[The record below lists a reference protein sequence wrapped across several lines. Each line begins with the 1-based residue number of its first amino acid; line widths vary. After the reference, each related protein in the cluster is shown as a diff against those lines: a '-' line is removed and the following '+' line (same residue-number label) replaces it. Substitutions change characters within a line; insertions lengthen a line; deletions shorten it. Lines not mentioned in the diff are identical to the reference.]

1 MNRGPV
7 LSLMLAAALC
17 AAAPAGRPAFAAE
30 GIPTEVLR
38 VCADASLLPFSND
51 RQEGFENR
59 IAKLIADEL
68 KVPLTFTW
76 WPQTIGFV
84 RNTLRTRQC
93 DLVMGTAVGEE
104 LMQNTNPYYRST
116 YALIYRKDSGITA
129 RTLADPSLQGARIG
143 VVARTPPSAVM
154 LRHGLTNL
162 EPYQLDTDTRTHHP
176 AQQAVEDVAAART
189 DAAIVWG
196 PIAGFFAARQSVPLA
211 VVPLKDEPG
220 VAPFQY
226 MISMGIRP
234 DEPDWRHWLNDFIV
248 RRQDDID
255 RILAEYHVPL
265 ANADGSIRAAAA
277 DSAVDKAAVSEP
289 DGYRMTDYRAPT
301 PPALRGAETVG
312 PEEVERLA
320 KAGAV
325 LVDVLPTPPK
335 PEGLA
340 AGSRWVPPPH
350 RSLPGAHWLPNVGY
364 GAPSAEQEAYFRTGL
379 EALTAGDRKRPLVV
393 FCQPE
398 CWMSW
403 NAAKRALALGYQA
416 VKWYPAGT
424 EGWTAAGRE
433 LVTVEP
439 EPAPGKPPEA
449 KAAN

>member
-1 MNRGPV
+1 MTRRLSCSRRV
-7 LSLMLAAALC
+7 LYLAVALC
-17 AAAPAGRPAFAAE
+17 AAAASIGQHASAAE

-51 RQEGFENR
+51 RREGFENR
-59 IAKLIADEL
+59 IAQLIADDL

-129 RTLADPSLQGARIG
+129 KTLADPSLQGARIG

-154 LRHGLTNL
+154 LRHGLINM
-162 EPYQLDTDTRTHHP
+162 EPYQLDTDTRAHHP

-196 PIAGFFAARQSVPLA
+196 PIAGYFAARQQVPLA
-211 VVPLKDEPG
+211 VVPLMDEPG
-220 VAPFQY
+220 ASPFQY
-226 MISMGIRP
+226 MISMGLRP

-248 RRQDDID
+248 RRQGDID

-265 ANADGSIRAAAA
+265 VNSDGTIRAE
-277 DSAVDKAAVSEP
+277 VTEP
-289 DGYRMTDYRAPT
+289 DGYRMADYRSPT
-301 PPALRGAETVG
+301 PPGLRGAETVG
-312 PEEVERLA
+312 AAEVERLA
-320 KAGAV
+320 EAGAV
-325 LVDVLPTPPK
+325 LIDVLPTPPK
-335 PEGLA
+335 PAGLTA
-340 AGSRWVPPPH
+340 DSRWVPPPH

-364 GAPSAEQEAYFRTGL
+364 GAPSDEQEAYFRTGL
-379 EALTAGDRKRPLVV
+379 EVLTAGDRKRPLVL
-393 FCQPE
+393 FCQPD

-403 NAAKRALALGYQA
+403 NAAKRAVALGYQA
-416 VKWYPAGT
+416 VKWFPAGT
-424 EGWTAAGRE
+424 QGWTAAGHE

-439 EPAPGKPPEA
+439 EPNPASSNPASKV
-449 KAAN
+449 AN

>member
-1 MNRGPV
+1 MIRPPV
-7 LSLMLAAALC
+7 LSLMLAAVLC
-17 AAAPAGRPAFAAE
+17 AAVPAGRPAFAAE
-30 GIPTEVLR
+30 GMPMEMLR
-38 VCADASLLPFSND
+38 VCADANLLPFSND

-68 KVPLTFTW
+68 KIPLTFTW

-129 RTLADPSLQGARIG
+129 QTLADPSLQGARIG

-211 VVPLKDEPG
+211 VVPLRDEPG
-220 VAPFQY
+220 ASPFQY

-248 RRQDDID
+248 RRQGDID

-265 ANADGSIRAAAA
+265 ANADGSIRADAHGGAAA
-277 DSAVDKAAVSEP
+277 DTAVPEP
-289 DGYRMTDYRAPT
+289 DGYRMADYRSPT
-301 PPALRGAETVG
+301 PPTLRGAETVG
-312 PEEVERLA
+312 PEDVARLA
-320 KAGAV
+320 QAGAV
-325 LVDVLPTPPK
+325 LVDVLPTPPR
-335 PEGLA
+335 PGGLA
-340 AGSRWVPPPH
+340 PGSRWVPPPH
-350 RSLPGAHWLPNVGY
+350 RSLPGARWLPNVGY
-364 GAPSAEQEAYFRTGL
+364 GALSADQETYFRNSL

-393 FCQPE
+393 FCQPD

-403 NAAKRALALGYQA
+403 NAAKRAVALGYQS
-416 VKWYPAGT
+416 VKWYPAGAD
-424 EGWTAAGRE
+424 GWVAAGRD

-439 EPAPGKPPEA
+439 EPGFEKRPEP
-449 KAAN
+449 KMAN

>member
-1 MNRGPV
+1 MNPGRVSGMIRQPATGMAGV
-7 LSLMLAAALC
+7 VAAALC
-17 AAAPAGRPAFAAE
+17 AAAASAGSPARAAE
-30 GIPTEVLR
+30 GIPTEVVR

-51 RQEGFENR
+51 RGEGFENR
-59 IAKLIADEL
+59 IARLIADEL
-68 KVPLTFTW
+68 KLPLTFTW

-129 RTLADPSLQGARIG
+129 KTLADPSLQGARIG
-143 VVARTPPSAVM
+143 VVARTPPSEAM

-162 EPYQLDTDTRTHHP
+162 EPYQLDTDTRAHHP

-189 DAAIVWG
+189 DAAILWG
-196 PIAGFFAARQSVPLA
+196 PIAGYFAARQPVPLA
-211 VVPLKDEPG
+211 VVPLRDEPG
-220 VAPFQY
+220 TSPFQY

-255 RILAEYHVPL
+255 RILTEYHVPL
-265 ANADGSIRAAAA
+265 VDADGTIRS
-277 DSAVDKAAVSEP
+277 DVPES
-289 DGYRMTDYRAPT
+289 DGYRMGDYRSPT
-301 PPALRGAETVG
+301 PPSLGGARTVG
-312 PEEVERLA
+312 PADVERLVQ
-320 KAGAV
+320 AGAV
-325 LVDVLPTPPK
+325 LIDVLPTPPK
-335 PEGLA
+335 PDGLSA
-340 AGSRWVPPPH
+340 QSRWVPPPH

-364 GAPSAEQEAYFRTGL
+364 GALSAEQEAYFRTNL
-379 EALTAGDRKRPLVV
+379 EALTGGDRKRSLVV
-393 FCQPE
+393 FCQPD

-403 NAAKRALALGYQA
+403 NAAKRAMAMGYQA
-416 VKWYPAGT
+416 VNWYPAGT
-424 EGWTAAGRE
+424 DGWTASGRE

-439 EPAPGKPPEA
+439 EPRPEPR
-449 KAAN
+449 AAN

>member
-1 MNRGPV
+1 MNRRLPSPRHAV
-7 LSLMLAAALC
+7 FVAVALC
-17 AAAPAGRPAFAAE
+17 VAAMPVGRSARAAQAE

-38 VCADASLLPFSND
+38 VCADANLLPFSND
-51 RQEGFENR
+51 RREGFENR
-59 IAKLIADEL
+59 IAQLIADDL
-68 KVPLTFTW
+68 KVPLAFTW

-116 YALIYRKDSGITA
+116 YALVYRKDSGITA
-129 RTLADPSLQGARIG
+129 KTLADPSLQGARIG

-162 EPYQLDTDTRTHHP
+162 EPYQLDTDTRAHHP
-176 AQQAVEDVAAART
+176 AEQALQDVAAART
-189 DAAIVWG
+189 DAAILWG
-196 PIAGFFAARQSVPLA
+196 PIAGYFATRQQVPMV
-211 VVPLKDEPG
+211 VVPLMDEPG
-220 VAPFQY
+220 ASPFQY

-248 RRQDDID
+248 RRQGDID

-265 ANADGSIRAAAA
+265 ANADGTIRAEVA
-277 DSAVDKAAVSEP
+277 EP
-289 DGYRMTDYRAPT
+289 DGYRMADYRAPT

-312 PEEVERLA
+312 PAEVERLA
-320 KAGAV
+320 KAGAI
-325 LVDVLPTPPK
+325 LIDVLPSPPK
-335 PEGLA
+335 PEGLTPD
-340 AGSRWVPPPH
+340 SRWVPPPH
-350 RSLPGAHWLPNVGY
+350 HSLPGAHWLPNVGY
-364 GAPSAEQEAYFRTGL
+364 GAPSVEQEAYFRTSL

-393 FCQPE
+393 FCQPD

-403 NAAKRALALGYQA
+403 NAAKRAIALGYQA

-424 EGWTAAGRE
+424 DGWKAAGHD
-433 LVTVEP
+433 LATVEP
-439 EPAPGKPPEA
+439 EPGSGTRPEP
-449 KAAN
+449 KMAN

>member
-1 MNRGPV
+1 MTRRPRSSRRA
-7 LSLMLAAALC
+7 LLLAVALC
-17 AAAPAGRPAFAAE
+17 AAAASFGRSAGAAE
-30 GIPTEVLR
+30 GIPTDVLR
-38 VCADASLLPFSND
+38 VCADANLLPFSND
-51 RQEGFENR
+51 RGEGFENR
-59 IAKLIADEL
+59 IAQLIADDL
-68 KVPLTFTW
+68 KVPLAFTW

-129 RTLADPSLQGARIG
+129 KSLADPSLQGARIG

-162 EPYQLDTDTRTHHP
+162 EPYQLDTDTRAHHP

-196 PIAGFFAARQSVPLA
+196 PIASYFAARQQVPLA
-211 VVPLKDEPG
+211 VVPLMDEPG
-220 VAPFQY
+220 ASPFQY

-248 RRQDDID
+248 RRQGDID

-265 ANADGSIRAAAA
+265 VNADGSIRAEVA
-277 DSAVDKAAVSEP
+277 EP
-289 DGYRMTDYRAPT
+289 DGYRMADYRAPT
-301 PPALRGAETVG
+301 PPGLHGAETVG
-312 PEEVERLA
+312 PAEVERLA
-320 KAGAV
+320 KAGA
-325 LVDVLPTPPK
+325 LLIDVLPTPPK
-335 PEGLA
+335 PEGLTA
-340 AGSRWVPPPH
+340 ESRWVPPPH

-364 GAPSAEQEAYFRTGL
+364 GALSAEQEAYFRTSL

-393 FCQPE
+393 FCQPD

-416 VKWYPAGT
+416 VKWFPAGT
-424 EGWTAAGRE
+424 EGWTAAGHE
-433 LVTVEP
+433 LVTAEP
-439 EPAPGKPPEA
+439 EPKPA
-449 KAAN
+449 SKMAN

>member
-1 MNRGPV
+1 MIRRPA
-7 LSLMLAAALC
+7 LSLMLAAVLC
-17 AAAPAGRPAFAAE
+17 AAAPAGRSAFAAE

-38 VCADASLLPFSND
+38 VCADGNLLPFSND

-68 KVPLTFTW
+68 KVPLAFTW

-116 YALIYRKDSGITA
+116 YALVYRKDSGITA
-129 RTLADPSLQGARIG
+129 TTLADPSLQGARIG

-162 EPYQLDTDTRTHHP
+162 EPYQLDTDTRAHHP
-176 AQQAVEDVAAART
+176 AQQAVEDVAAAHT

-220 VAPFQY
+220 ASPFQY

-248 RRQDDID
+248 RRQGDID

-265 ANADGSIRAAAA
+265 ANPDGSIRAA
-277 DSAVDKAAVSEP
+277 SAKAAATGAGVPEP
-289 DGYRMTDYRAPT
+289 DGYRMADYRAPT

-312 PEEVERLA
+312 AEEVERLA

-340 AGSRWVPPPH
+340 PGSRWVPPPH

-364 GAPSAEQEAYFRTGL
+364 GAPSADQEAYFRTSL

-393 FCQPE
+393 FCQPD

-403 NAAKRALALGYQA
+403 NAAKRAVALGYQA

-424 EGWTAAGRE
+424 DGWTATGRD

-439 EPAPGKPPEA
+439 EPKV
-449 KAAN
+449 AN

>member
-1 MNRGPV
+1 MTRRPAFPSHA
-7 LSLMLAAALC
+7 LLLAVALC
-17 AAAPAGRPAFAAE
+17 AAAVPARAAGGQAE
-30 GIPTEVLR
+30 GIPTDVLR
-38 VCADASLLPFSND
+38 VCADANLLPFSND
-51 RQEGFENR
+51 RGEGFENR
-59 IAKLIADEL
+59 IARLIADDL
-68 KVPLTFTW
+68 KVKLAFTW

-116 YALIYRKDSGITA
+116 YALVYRKDSGITA
-129 RTLADPSLQGARIG
+129 RTLSDPSLQGARIG
-143 VVARTPPSAVM
+143 VVARTPPSTVM

-162 EPYQLDTDTRTHHP
+162 EPYQLDTDTRAHHP
-176 AQQAVEDVAAART
+176 AQRAVEDVAAART

-196 PIAGFFAARQSVPLA
+196 PIAGYFAARQQVPMA
-211 VVPLKDEPG
+211 VVPLMDEPG
-220 VAPFQY
+220 TTPFQY

-248 RRQDDID
+248 RRQGDID

-265 ANADGSIRAAAA
+265 ANADGTIRTEVA
-277 DSAVDKAAVSEP
+277 EP
-289 DGYRMTDYRAPT
+289 EGYRMADYRAPT
-301 PPALRGAETVG
+301 PSGLRGAETVG
-312 PEEVERLA
+312 PAEVERLA
-320 KAGAV
+320 KDGAI

-335 PEGLA
+335 PEGLT
-340 AGSRWVPPPH
+340 SESHWVPPPH

-364 GAPSAEQEAYFRTGL
+364 GAPSAEQEAYFRTNL
-379 EALTAGDRKRPLVV
+379 ERLTAGDRKRPLVV

-403 NAAKRALALGYQA
+403 NAAKRAVALGYEA

-424 EGWTAAGRE
+424 EGWKAAGHE
-433 LVTVEP
+433 LVTIEP
-439 EPAPGKPPEA
+439 EPKPDSGPA
-449 KAAN
+449 SKVAN